1 MTLVVWGY
9 SELQDA
15 FARLASVI
23 LESDEGASRESH
35 SQTMLTSYKQKAP
48 GLKFGRF
55 TFNFV
60 VLKSES

>member
-15 FARLASVI
+15 FARLAFVI

-35 SQTMLTSYKQKAP
+35 SQTMLTDYKQSA
-48 GLKFGRF
+48 LTEVRALYF
-55 TFNFV
+55 
-60 VLKSES
+60 